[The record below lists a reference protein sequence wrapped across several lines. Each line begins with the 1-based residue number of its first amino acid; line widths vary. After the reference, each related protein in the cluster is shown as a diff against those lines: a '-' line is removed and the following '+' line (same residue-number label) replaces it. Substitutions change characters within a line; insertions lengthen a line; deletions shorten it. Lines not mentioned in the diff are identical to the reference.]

1 MKKTATTRR
10 AVLGGLGAGFAG
22 AVLLK
27 SQQDPL
33 RDAARVP
40 GEGTADKLRVPAMD
54 ELKTVQEFER
64 VASYKITRD
73 AFDYTAQ
80 GAEGEFTLRRNREA
94 FDWVELVPRE
104 MVDVSTVK
112 TATQVLGTPMKFPMF
127 VSPSAAMSALN
138 RDGEMACYRA
148 ATAASDTPMI
158 ISANASFPVDKIAAA
173 ASSPIWWQLYPQEDM
188 DHTRELLDR
197 AVAAGAKAIV
207 MTVDQQAE
215 FAENNLRDR
224 HLSGAPL
231 GGGTVAGGTAAAA
244 AAAAG
249 IGLGGQ
255 HQNQYRLATARLW
268 YNWQYVDQVRKMLSV
283 PLLVKGVLTGEDAKI
298 FVDHGV
304 DGIYVSNHGG
314 RSLDYDPSTL
324 EVLAEIVDAVPAKVP
339 VIFDSGIRSGSD
351 ILKAL
356 ALGAKAVCL
365 GRAPRWGLAAYGPA
379 GLQRVLEILQ
389 AELVMAMAQT
399 GRPDLASI
407 DRTLVRTNFR

>member
-1 MKKTATTRR
+1 
-10 AVLGGLGAGFAG
+10 L
-22 AVLLK
+22 
-27 SQQDPL
+27 
-33 RDAARVP
+33 
-40 GEGTADKLRVPAMD
+40 D
-54 ELKTVQEFER
+54 ELKTVQEFET
-64 VASYKITRD
+64 VAYYKLPRD
-73 AFDYTAQ
+73 SFDYTAQ

-94 FDWVELVPRE
+94 FDWVELIPRDI
-104 MVDVSTVK
+104 VDVSSVK
-112 TATQVLGTPMKFPMF
+112 TATQVLGTPLKFPIF
-127 VSPSAAMSALN
+127 VSPSAGMLALN
-138 RDGEMACYRA
+138 RDGEMACHQG

-158 ISANASFPVDKIAAA
+158 ISANASFPVDKMAAA

-188 DHTRELLDR
+188 DHTKELLDR
-197 AVAAGAKAIV
+197 AVAAGSKAIV

-215 FAENNLRDR
+215 YAENNLRDR

-231 GGGTVAGGTAAAA
+231 GGGMTGGGAAPAA
-244 AAAAG
+244 PRG
-249 IGLGGQ
+249 PLGQ

-268 YNWQYVDQVRKMLSV
+268 YNWQYVDQVRKMLNV

-365 GRAPRWGLAAYGPA
+365 GRAPRWGLAAYGAA
-379 GLQRVLEILQ
+379 GVQRVLEILQ
-389 AELVMAMAQT
+389 AELLMAMAQT

-407 DRTLVRTNFR
+407 DRTLVRTHFR